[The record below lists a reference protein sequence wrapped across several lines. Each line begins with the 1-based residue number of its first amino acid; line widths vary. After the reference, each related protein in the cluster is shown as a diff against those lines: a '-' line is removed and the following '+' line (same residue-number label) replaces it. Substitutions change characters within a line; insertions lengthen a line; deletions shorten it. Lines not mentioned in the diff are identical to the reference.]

1 MDRREAVWLSMR
13 DRGVGPAALTLAL
26 TFTAAPGQAA
36 QVAAPV
42 SFDVADRA
50 TVLTVHGEGA
60 QLYQCKPDSAGH
72 LAWSFREPIAA
83 LIDDNGKTIGRH
95 FAGPSWE
102 LDDGGVVK
110 GKLSA
115 SAPGAT
121 PNDIPLLKLTVS
133 DQRGAG
139 ALAGVSLILRLDTRG
154 GVFSGGCS
162 AAGDLHAEPY
172 SADYVFLR

>member
-1 MDRREAVWLSMR
+1 MTGGCVRI
-13 DRGVGPAALTLAL
+13 AALAFGVTLASAGL
-26 TFTAAPGQAA
+26 GQAA
-36 QVAAPV
+36 QMAPA
-42 SFDVADRA
+42 SFAVADRA

-60 QLYQCKPDSAGH
+60 QLYQCKPDASGH

-102 LDDGGVVK
+102 LDDGGAVK

-139 ALAGVSLILRLDTRG
+139 ALAGVSLILRLNTHG